1 MSIYTKHKMTLKGVT
16 LIELVVTIAVISII
30 IALALPKINTMI
42 KNNVLVTNTNAFVA
56 LFT

>member
-1 MSIYTKHKMTLKGVT
+1 MTLKGVT